1 MTTKGPRRPARHHS
15 YKERAKMRK
24 VVFAALACGYVP
36 FVFAATKESSAYDMA
51 SATGLFISLLAFAYC
66 GNRWRLWWIG
76 FQIGAADGREFMLA
90 LKWSAISPV
99 VAGLAFWIA
108 GLFK

>member
-1 MTTKGPRRPARHHS
+1 
-15 YKERAKMRK
+15 MRK
-24 VVFAALACGYVP
+24 AVFAALACGYVP
-36 FVFAATKESSAYDMA
+36 FVFAATKQSSTHD
-51 SATGLFISLLAFAYC
+51 TAFVIALIVAMLVLAYC

-90 LKWSAISPV
+90 LKWSVISPV
-99 VAGLAFWIA
+99 IAGLALWIA

>member
-1 MTTKGPRRPARHHS
+1 
-15 YKERAKMRK
+15 MRK

-66 GNRWRLWWIG
+66 GNRWRLWWVG

-90 LKWSAISPV
+90 LKWSLIAAV
-99 VAGLAFWIA
+99 VVDASFTLA